1 VEQKEGEQ
9 ISVFASNDQSS
20 TTAGTMYVVLP
31 IHNGNP
37 SCNFQR
43 ITPSTLQQYMSS
55 VVAEERDGFFHGVTG
70 LTSASTPVLQ
80 DGSLAFLSGN
90 YTTLTT
96 SEIRDTFTGTVIA
109 GNGFDQ
115 CGKTPYTEFTYTPVQ
130 EEPNDVTYTFAYSSC
145 SVLEVLNCATDGGTN
160 PQFVVSIPLLTACT
174 VVPVNNSD
182 TVKTSKQALNYIC
195 CHSATTGLGVAHE
208 TIRNTFASLDY
219 FAEPFHYITFR
230 SSDGLSWPL
239 LGNHWWIADGFFKMK
254 CTWNSNS
261 KELTSAYRTHLSSR
275 APICGEAVYY
285 AIFGAL
291 VTRTDFKPTQLLG
304 QCGPPR
310 AHPYGLPPASC
321 SSAPSGYHTRP
332 TYHR

>member
-1 VEQKEGEQ
+1 VEQKEGEP
-9 ISVFASNDQSS
+9 ISVIASNDQSS

-31 IHNGNP
+31 IQNGNP

-43 ITPSTLQQYMSS
+43 ITPSTLAQYMSS
-55 VVAEERDGFFHGVTG
+55 VAAGERHGFFHGVTG
-70 LTSASTPVLQ
+70 LTSASTPVFPVDLQ
-80 DGSLAFLSGN
+80 VYLSGD
-90 YTTLTT
+90 YTSVTVSDT
-96 SEIRDTFTGTVIA
+96 SERFSGTVIA

-115 CGKTPYTEFTYTPVQ
+115 CGKTPYTDLPSSSGG
-130 EEPNDVTYTFAYSSC
+130 PATYTFAYSSC